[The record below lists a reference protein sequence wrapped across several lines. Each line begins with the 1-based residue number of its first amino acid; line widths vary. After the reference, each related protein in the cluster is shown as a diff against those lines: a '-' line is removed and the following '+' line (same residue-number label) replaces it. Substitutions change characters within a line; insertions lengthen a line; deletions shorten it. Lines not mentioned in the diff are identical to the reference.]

1 MQSVHD
7 DDFSASVA
15 WDTGAPPT
23 AAPSSSQNDPPPSDP
38 YSAGPHPS
46 SSAPGT
52 GAAAGAGADPHAAG
66 APVAVPGRTP
76 AVTAVQV
83 KDGKVELEGTADM
96 FVSYLVCAQTDLPT
110 FASKTPSARRRF
122 QDFVFMRDALV
133 KDFPACVVPPLPDK
147 HRMEYVVGD
156 RFSPEFIER
165 RRVDLERFLQR
176 VSRHHKL
183 SRTAIFQ
190 NFLESTEWVRT
201 RSFRAPHLWLMLALA
216 VGPFTLSPRQ
226 NVYKHKHTAASAHS
240 DDPPSG
246 LLDNLSDT
254 LLNAFSKLK
263 KPDDRFT
270 AIRAHLDS
278 FEEGLASIERLGARS
293 RTRLGDLSG
302 DYEDLAVSVQGLGYL
317 ESGITEPLMRFERA
331 LVEFGESVKDHSAAS
346 SEGFLEHLHSLLS
359 YSHAFKAVLKLR
371 DQKQLDFEELST
383 YLSNVVMERE
393 RLAGGYG
400 YGMGIGNYFKE
411 KMEGLR
417 GGETDMSRVAR
428 LGRLDAKIK
437 EVRLSRPSSVLIS
450 PFRLPLSLT
459 SGSSQQL
466 QDAVLHS
473 QSTSSAFN
481 DSVLEEHVIFREIK
495 RLEMKQL
502 LGAFA
507 DGQIAMHKAS
517 VGAWD
522 R

>member
-1 MQSVHD
+1 MESVHD

-23 AAPSSSQNDPPPSDP
+23 APSSSPLDRPPSDP
-38 YSAGPHPS
+38 YSPDHNPVSFSPA
-46 SSAPGT
+46 T
-52 GAAAGAGADPHAAG
+52 GAASRSGADPHAAG
-66 APVAVPGRTP
+66 AAGAAAGRAL

-156 RFSPEFIER
+156 RFGPEFIER

-176 VSRHHKL
+176 LSRHPKL

-190 NFLESTEWVRT
+190 NFLESTEW
-201 RSFRAPHLWLMLALA
+201 
-216 VGPFTLSPRQ
+216 
-226 NVYKHKHTAASAHS
+226 NVYKHKHAAASTHS
-240 DDPPSG
+240 DDAHSG

-346 SEGFLEHLHSLLS
+346 SEGFLEHLHALLS

-383 YLSNVVMERE
+383 YLSNVVLERE

-400 YGMGIGNYFKE
+400 YGMGIGSYFKE

-417 GGETDMSRVAR
+417 GGETDMSRAAR
-428 LGRLDAKIK
+428 LARLDAKIK
-437 EVRLSRPSSVLIS
+437 E
-450 PFRLPLSLT
+450 
-459 SGSSQQL
+459 L

-481 DSVLEEHVIFREIK
+481 DSVLEEHATFREIK
-495 RLEMKQL
+495 RVEMKQL

-517 VGAWD
+517 VSAWD
-522 R
+522 RTMPHIQRIYVEP

>member
-23 AAPSSSQNDPPPSDP
+23 TAPSSSQNDPPPSDP

-156 RFSPEFIER
+156 RFGPEFIER

-190 NFLESTEWVRT
+190 NFLESTEW
-201 RSFRAPHLWLMLALA
+201 
-216 VGPFTLSPRQ
+216 

-400 YGMGIGNYFKE
+400 YGMGIGSYFKE

-417 GGETDMSRVAR
+417 GGETDMSRAAR

-437 EVRLSRPSSVLIS
+437 E
-450 PFRLPLSLT
+450 
-459 SGSSQQL
+459 L

-522 R
+522 RTMPHIERIYVEP

>member
-52 GAAAGAGADPHAAG
+52 GAAAGAGADPHAVG
-66 APVAVPGRTP
+66 APVAVPAGRTP

-190 NFLESTEWVRT
+190 NFLESTEW
-201 RSFRAPHLWLMLALA
+201 
-216 VGPFTLSPRQ
+216 
-226 NVYKHKHTAASAHS
+226 NVYKHKHTAASAQS

-437 EVRLSRPSSVLIS
+437 E
-450 PFRLPLSLT
+450 
-459 SGSSQQL
+459 L

-522 R
+522 RTMPHIERIYVEP